1 MSDSSRLQD
10 LVALAHETS
19 SVRRRELLRRV
30 TETFLAYDPPV
41 ESLEMA
47 RFDEVLSILTEQME
61 QEVRAELAYR
71 LAAAEAAPASLA
83 RRLARDEI
91 AVAAPILAN
100 PKLLSEDDLLDVV
113 RTRGQ
118 DHLRAIS
125 GRDGLSEAISD
136 VIVERGDD
144 QTLGVLIR
152 NETASFSRWA
162 SETVVDR
169 AILNPD
175 LHEAVVSRRA
185 LPVDLLNQMY
195 FVVEQRLRERILA
208 RNAAVDPAVLEAAL
222 SAGRVRVAAQDGAL
236 PADFAEAEIEVA
248 RALRVK
254 RLDAASLAAYLRSA
268 KRTQF
273 MIGLSRLSEVEY
285 PILSRIVG
293 NNDLDAL
300 AIVCKAADLDR
311 AGFMTFAVLIG
322 GDRRDTSRAQSYG
335 QVYAELPRETALRT
349 LRFWRI
355 RREGEVAAA

>member
-1 MSDSSRLQD
+1 MNAPSRLQD

-30 TETFLAYDPPV
+30 TETFLAYEPTVHSP
-41 ESLEMA
+41 EMA
-47 RFDEVLSILTEQME
+47 HFDDVLTILTEQME
-61 QEVRAELAYR
+61 VEVRAELSQR
-71 LAAAEAAPASLA
+71 LAAADAAPASLA

-91 AVAAPILAN
+91 SVAGPILAH
-100 PKLLSEDDLLDVV
+100 PRLLSDDDLLDVV

-118 DHLRAIS
+118 DHLRVVS

-162 SETVVDR
+162 SEAVVDR
-169 AILNPD
+169 AMSNPD

-195 FVVEQRLRERILA
+195 FVVEQRLRERIRA
-208 RNAAVDPAVLEAAL
+208 RNAEVDPEVLEAAL
-222 SAGRVRVAAQDGAL
+222 SAGRMRVAAQDGAL
-236 PADFAEAEIEVA
+236 PADYAQAETEVA
-248 RALRVK
+248 RAQRLRK
-254 RLDAASLAAYLRSA
+254 LDPATMAGYLRNG

-273 MIGLSRLSEVEY
+273 MIALSRLGEVEY
-285 PILSRIVG
+285 PILSRIVE
-293 NNDLDAL
+293 NCDLDAL

-322 GDRRDTSRAQSYG
+322 DDRRDTSRAHVYG
-335 QVYAELPRETALRT
+335 QVYADLTRDTALRT

-355 RREGEVAAA
+355 RREGEVAA